1 MQEQIT
7 QLHLEILAL
16 CFAVKAKGHDAFY
29 EYSAHVDWSTVSI
42 YFNGWKSD
50 SKKCDK
56 EFKFLWNSD
65 KDCDDDETIK
75 IVLGRLTECKEYLE
89 GLLNAKSSQE

>member
-29 EYSAHVDWSTVSI
+29 DYAAHVNWVI
-42 YFNGWKSD
+42 VRVYLNGWAD
-50 SKKCDK
+50 EK
-56 EFKFLWNSD
+56 EGVSFRYLPTLEADFA
-65 KDCDDDETIK
+65 IK
-75 IVLGRLTECKEYLE
+75 NLTECKAYLE
-89 GLLNAKSSQE
+89 GLLG

>member
-29 EYSAHVDWSTVSI
+29 DYAAHVNWATVRV
-42 YFNGWKSD
+42 YLGGW
-50 SKKCDK
+50 
-56 EFKFLWNSD
+56 SD
-65 KDCDDDETIK
+65 KQEDVSFRFLPTLESDFTIK
-75 IVLGRLTECKEYLE
+75 NLTECKTYLE
-89 GLLNAKSSQE
+89 EFLK

>member
-29 EYSAHVDWSTVSI
+29 LYSPHVDWATVNV
-42 YFNGWKSD
+42 YVDGW
-50 SKKCDK
+50 
-56 EFKFLWNSD
+56 SD
-65 KDCDDDETIK
+65 KKEYTRLEYLWTRIEDGDDIET
-75 IVLGRLTECKEYLE
+75 VLQNLVECKTYLE
-89 GLLNAKSSQE
+89 GLLK

>member
-29 EYSAHVDWSTVSI
+29 DYAGHVNWARVKVFDGAWGADKKFADFDYLWTQPEE
-42 YFNGWKSD
+42 SD
-50 SKKCDK
+50 
-56 EFKFLWNSD
+56 
-65 KDCDDDETIK
+65 IA
-75 IVLGRLTECKEYLE
+75 IAIARLTECKTYLE
-89 GLLNAKSSQE
+89 GLMG

>member
-29 EYSAHVDWSTVSI
+29 DYAAHVNWATVRV
-42 YFNGWKSD
+42 YLGGWDDEREDVS
-50 SKKCDK
+50 
-56 EFKFLWNSD
+56 FKFLPTLESD
-65 KDCDDDETIK
+65 FAIK
-75 IVLGRLTECKEYLE
+75 NLTECKAYLE
-89 GLLNAKSSQE
+89 ELLK

>member
-29 EYSAHVDWSTVSI
+29 DYAAHVNWATVRV
-42 YFNGWKSD
+42 YLGGW
-50 SKKCDK
+50 
-56 EFKFLWNSD
+56 SD
-65 KDCDDDETIK
+65 KQEDVSFRFLPALESDFAIK
-75 IVLGRLTECKEYLE
+75 NLTECKTYLE
-89 GLLNAKSSQE
+89 ELLK

>member
-29 EYSAHVDWSTVSI
+29 DYAAHVNWATVRVYLVGWSDNLEGVS
-42 YFNGWKSD
+42 
-50 SKKCDK
+50 
-56 EFKFLWNSD
+56 FKYLPTIE
-65 KDCDDDETIK
+65 DDFAIK
-75 IVLGRLTECKEYLE
+75 NLTECKTYLE
-89 GLLNAKSSQE
+89 GLMG

>member
-29 EYSAHVDWSTVSI
+29 SYSPHVDWVTVNV
-42 YFNGWKSD
+42 YVDGWSNE
-50 SKKCDK
+50 K
-56 EFKFLWNSD
+56 EYNKLDYLWTRIED
-65 KDCDDDETIK
+65 GEDVEP
-75 IVLGRLTECKEYLE
+75 VLKNLVECKTYLE
-89 GLLNAKSSQE
+89 GLMG

>member
-29 EYSAHVDWSTVSI
+29 DYAAHVNWANVRVYLGGWADEKEGVS
-42 YFNGWKSD
+42 
-50 SKKCDK
+50 
-56 EFKFLWNSD
+56 FKYLCTAPEQAD
-65 KDCDDDETIK
+65 IDIAIE
-75 IVLGRLTECKEYLE
+75 RLTECKTYLE
-89 GLLNAKSSQE
+89 GLVG

>member
-29 EYSAHVDWSTVSI
+29 DYSAHVNWATVRV
-42 YFNGWKSD
+42 YLNGWSD
-50 SKKCDK
+50 KQEDVS
-56 EFKFLWNSD
+56 FKFLPTLEAD
-65 KDCDDDETIK
+65 FAIK
-75 IVLGRLTECKEYLE
+75 NLTECKTYLE
-89 GLLNAKSSQE
+89 GLMG

>member
-29 EYSAHVDWSTVSI
+29 DYAGHVNWARVKVFDGAWGADKKFADFDFLLTTVTED
-42 YFNGWKSD
+42 SD
-50 SKKCDK
+50 V
-56 EFKFLWNSD
+56 
-65 KDCDDDETIK
+65 DDMVNK
-75 IVLGRLTECKEYLE
+75 LTECKTYLE
-89 GLLNAKSSQE
+89 GLIG

>member
-29 EYSAHVDWSTVSI
+29 DYAAHVDWVTVRV
-42 YFNGWKSD
+42 YLGGWD
-50 SKKCDK
+50 DEK
-56 EFKFLWNSD
+56 EDVSFKFLPTLESD
-65 KDCDDDETIK
+65 FTIK
-75 IVLGRLTECKEYLE
+75 NLTECKTYLE
-89 GLLNAKSSQE
+89 ELLK

>member
-29 EYSAHVDWSTVSI
+29 DYYGHVSWAHVRI
-42 YFNGWKSD
+42 FKGGWLENASPNKQFDCLAVRSNID
-50 SKKCDK
+50 QNNDLILKK
-56 EFKFLWNSD
+56 LN
-65 KDCDDDETIK
+65 
-75 IVLGRLTECKEYLE
+75 ECKEYLE
-89 GLLNAKSSQE
+89 GLLND

>member
-29 EYSAHVDWSTVSI
+29 YHAAHVNWSDVKV
-42 YFNGWKSD
+42 YLNGWSD
-50 SKKCDK
+50 NK
-56 EFKFLWNSD
+56 EDASFKYLPTLEADFA
-65 KDCDDDETIK
+65 IK
-75 IVLGRLTECKEYLE
+75 NLTECKTYLE
-89 GLLNAKSSQE
+89 GLMG

>member
-29 EYSAHVDWSTVSI
+29 DYSGHVDWANVNV
-42 YFNGWKSD
+42 YVDGWSGEKEYVRLDYLWTQPEESD
-50 SKKCDK
+50 
-56 EFKFLWNSD
+56 
-65 KDCDDDETIK
+65 IA
-75 IVLGRLTECKEYLE
+75 IAIARLTECKTYLE
-89 GLLNAKSSQE
+89 GLMG

>member
-29 EYSAHVDWSTVSI
+29 DYSAHVNWATVRV
-42 YFNGWKSD
+42 YLGGWDDNLEGVS
-50 SKKCDK
+50 
-56 EFKFLWNSD
+56 FKYLP
-65 KDCDDDETIK
+65 TIEDGEDVEP
-75 IVLGRLTECKEYLE
+75 VLKNLVECKTYLE
-89 GLLNAKSSQE
+89 GLMG

>member
-29 EYSAHVDWSTVSI
+29 RHSAHVNWSEVDI
-42 YFNGWKSD
+42 HLNGWD
-50 SKKCDK
+50 SINPEPDISYGGLKTVIDRYDSA
-56 EFKFLWNSD
+56 ES
-65 KDCDDDETIK
+65 TINK
-75 IVLGRLTECKEYLE
+75 LTECKEYLE
-89 GLLNAKSSQE
+89 SLLND

>member
-29 EYSAHVDWSTVSI
+29 RYYPHVNSSDVDVRVGGWRESELSNVKFDSIPTVINEYYCGEH
-42 YFNGWKSD
+42 
-50 SKKCDK
+50 
-56 EFKFLWNSD
+56 
-65 KDCDDDETIK
+65 TIK
-75 IVLGRLTECKEYLE
+75 RLTECKEYFE
-89 GLLNAKSSQE
+89 GLLDD

>member
-29 EYSAHVDWSTVSI
+29 DYSAHVNWVTVMVYLGGWSDKQEDVS
-42 YFNGWKSD
+42 
-50 SKKCDK
+50 
-56 EFKFLWNSD
+56 FKFLPTLEAD
-65 KDCDDDETIK
+65 FAIK
-75 IVLGRLTECKEYLE
+75 NLTKCKTYLE
-89 GLLNAKSSQE
+89 GLMG

>member
-29 EYSAHVDWSTVSI
+29 DYAPHVNWATVRVYI
-42 YFNGWKSD
+42 NGWIEGNDNDKIFDLLWTKSL
-50 SKKCDK
+50 
-56 EFKFLWNSD
+56 E
-65 KDCDDDETIK
+65 DDDEETFNIMVNK
-75 IVLGRLTECKEYLE
+75 LTECKEYLE
-89 GLLNAKSSQE
+89 GLLDE

>member
-29 EYSAHVDWSTVSI
+29 SYSGHVDWATVNI
-42 YFNGWKSD
+42 CIDGWGENKGHDKQFN
-50 SKKCDK
+50 
-56 EFKFLWNSD
+56 FLWTSD
-65 KDCDDDETIK
+65 KGCVDDESTN
-75 IVLGRLTECKEYLE
+75 IVFDSLNECKEYLE
-89 GLLNAKSSQE
+89 GC

>member
-29 EYSAHVDWSTVSI
+29 DYAAHVNWATVRVYLGGWSDNLEGVS
-42 YFNGWKSD
+42 
-50 SKKCDK
+50 
-56 EFKFLWNSD
+56 FKFLPTLESD
-65 KDCDDDETIK
+65 FAIK
-75 IVLGRLTECKEYLE
+75 NLTECKTYLE
-89 GLLNAKSSQE
+89 ELLK

>member
-29 EYSAHVDWSTVSI
+29 DYYGHVSWAHVRIFKGGWS
-42 YFNGWKSD
+42 GD
-50 SKKCDK
+50 SSPNKQ
-56 EFKFLWNSD
+56 F
-65 KDCDDDETIK
+65 DCLTTISLEDQNNDPILEK
-75 IVLGRLTECKEYLE
+75 LTECKTYLE
-89 GLLNAKSSQE
+89 GLLND

>member
-29 EYSAHVDWSTVSI
+29 DYSAHVNWATVRV
-42 YFNGWKSD
+42 YLGGWD
-50 SKKCDK
+50 DKKEDVS
-56 EFKFLWNSD
+56 FKFLPTLESD
-65 KDCDDDETIK
+65 FTIK
-75 IVLGRLTECKEYLE
+75 NLTECKTYLE
-89 GLLNAKSSQE
+89 ELLK

>member
-29 EYSAHVDWSTVSI
+29 LYSPHVDWATVNV
-42 YFNGWKSD
+42 YVDGW
-50 SKKCDK
+50 
-56 EFKFLWNSD
+56 SD
-65 KDCDDDETIK
+65 KKEYIRLEYLWTRIEDGGDIEP
-75 IVLGRLTECKEYLE
+75 VLQNLVECKTYLE
-89 GLLNAKSSQE
+89 GLIG

>member
-29 EYSAHVDWSTVSI
+29 DYAAHVNWATVRV
-42 YFNGWKSD
+42 YLNGWSD
-50 SKKCDK
+50 KQEDVS
-56 EFKFLWNSD
+56 FKFLPTFESD
-65 KDCDDDETIK
+65 FTIK
-75 IVLGRLTECKEYLE
+75 NLTECKTYLE
-89 GLLNAKSSQE
+89 GLMG

>member
-29 EYSAHVDWSTVSI
+29 DYAAHVNWVTVRVYLGGWSDNLEGVS
-42 YFNGWKSD
+42 
-50 SKKCDK
+50 
-56 EFKFLWNSD
+56 FKYLPTLEADFA
-65 KDCDDDETIK
+65 IK
-75 IVLGRLTECKEYLE
+75 NLTECKTYLK
-89 GLLNAKSSQE
+89 GLMG

>member
-29 EYSAHVDWSTVSI
+29 DYAGHVNWATVRV
-42 YFNGWKSD
+42 YLGGW
-50 SKKCDK
+50 
-56 EFKFLWNSD
+56 SD
-65 KDCDDDETIK
+65 KQKDVSFKYLPTLEADFAIK
-75 IVLGRLTECKEYLE
+75 NLTECKTYLE
-89 GLLNAKSSQE
+89 GLMG

>member
-29 EYSAHVDWSTVSI
+29 DYAAHVNWVTVRV
-42 YFNGWKSD
+42 YFGGWD
-50 SKKCDK
+50 DKKEDVS
-56 EFKFLWNSD
+56 FKHLPTLEADFA
-65 KDCDDDETIK
+65 IK
-75 IVLGRLTECKEYLE
+75 NLTECKTYLE
-89 GLLNAKSSQE
+89 GLMG